1 MQVNITGRHLT
12 ITPPIEEYI
21 RKKTER
27 ILRHFDRVQEI
38 RVVAEKLANEYHV
51 EILTDVEHHKDF
63 VANGTHEDLYACV
76 DITVDRAV
84 RQLTDWKEKLRQH
97 KH

>member
-12 ITPPIEEYI
+12 ITAPIEEYI